1 MNTSLSNAQIMDM
14 EQRKRAQL
22 INSISG
28 FRSVALIGTIDT
40 QGQTNLAIFSSI
52 VHIGSNPPLLSFIMR
67 PDSVERHTLT
77 NIMDTGFY
85 TINHINSSMYEKA
98 HQTSA
103 RYPKSVS
110 EFDAA
115 QLTPVF
121 KNDFVAPFVAES
133 QIQIG
138 MEFRERIEININQ
151 TSMIIGEIKFVHYP
165 TSCLLEDGFIDIEK
179 AGTITSTGLDS
190 YHTTQVLKRLE
201 YAKP

>member
-1 MNTSLSNAQIMDM
+1 MNTTLNFVQLMDM
-14 EQRKRAQL
+14 EQRKRAQF

-28 FRSVALIGTIDT
+28 FRSVALIGTTDT
-40 QGQTNLAIFSSI
+40 KEQTNLAIFSSI

-85 TINHINSSMYEKA
+85 TINHINADMYEKA

-103 RYPKSVS
+103 RYPKNVS

-121 KNDFVAPFVAES
+121 KNDFVAPFVVES

>member
-1 MNTSLSNAQIMDM
+1 MDM
-14 EQRKRAQL
+14 EQRKRAQF

-28 FRSVALIGTIDT
+28 FRSVALIGTTDT
-40 QGQTNLAIFSSI
+40 KEQTNLAIFSSI

-85 TINHINSSMYEKA
+85 TINHINADMYEKA

>member
-1 MNTSLSNAQIMDM
+1 MNTTLDLVQIMEM
-14 EQRKRAQL
+14 EQRKRAQF

-28 FRSVALIGTIDT
+28 FRSVALIGTTDT
-40 QGQTNLAIFSSI
+40 NGQTNLAIFSSI

-77 NIMDTGFY
+77 NILDTGFY
-85 TINHINSSMYEKA
+85 TINHINADMYEKA

-110 EFDAA
+110 EFEATG
-115 QLTPVF
+115 LTPLF
-121 KNDFVAPFVAES
+121 KNGFLAPFVTES
-133 QIQIG
+133 NIQIG
-138 MEFRERIEININQ
+138 MEFKERINISINQ

-165 TSCLLEDGFIDIEK
+165 DNCLLDDGFLDIEK
-179 AGTITSTGLDS
+179 AGTITSSGVDS
-190 YHTTQVLKRLE
+190 YHTTQLLQKLE

>member
-1 MNTSLSNAQIMDM
+1 MNTTLDLVQLMEM
-14 EQRKRAQL
+14 EQRKRAQF

-28 FRSVALIGTIDT
+28 FRSVALIGTRDT
-40 QGQTNLAIFSSI
+40 KGQTNLAIFSSI

-77 NIMDTGFY
+77 NIMETGFY
-85 TINHINSSMYEKA
+85 TINHINADMYEKA

-103 RYPKSVS
+103 RYPKNVS

-115 QLTPVF
+115 QLTPAF

-133 QIQIG
+133 NIQIG
-138 MEFRERIEININQ
+138 MEFKERINININQ

-165 TSCLLEDGFIDIEK
+165 TNCLLDDGFIDIEK
-179 AGTITSTGLDS
+179 AGTITSSGVDS
-190 YHTTQVLKRLE
+190 YHTTQLLQKLE
-201 YAKP
+201 YAKL

>member
-1 MNTSLSNAQIMDM
+1 MNTTLSNAQIMDM

-52 VHIGSNPPLLSFIMR
+52 VHLGSNPPLLSFIMR

-77 NIMDTGFY
+77 NILDTGFY
-85 TINHINSSMYEKA
+85 TINHINADMYEKA

-103 RYPKSVS
+103 RYPKNVS

-115 QLTPVF
+115 QLTPQF
-121 KNDFVAPFVAES
+121 KDGFMAPFVKES
-133 QIQIG
+133 HIQIG
-138 MEFRERIEININQ
+138 MEFKERIEISINQ

-165 TSCLLEDGFIDIEK
+165 ANCLLEDGFIDIEK
-179 AGTITSTGLDS
+179 AGTITSAGLDS
-190 YHTTQVLKRLE
+190 YHTTQLLQRLQ

>member
-1 MNTSLSNAQIMDM
+1 MNTTLNFVQLMDM
-14 EQRKRAQL
+14 EQRKRAQF

-28 FRSVALIGTIDT
+28 FRSVALIGTTDAK
-40 QGQTNLAIFSSI
+40 GQTNLAIFSSI

-77 NIMDTGFY
+77 NILDTGFY
-85 TINHINSSMYEKA
+85 TINHINADMYEKA

-165 TSCLLEDGFIDIEK
+165 TNCLLEDGFIDIEK

>member
-1 MNTSLSNAQIMDM
+1 MNTTLDLVQLMKM
-14 EQRKRAQL
+14 EQRKRAQF

-40 QGQTNLAIFSSI
+40 NGQTNLAIFSSI

-77 NIMDTGFY
+77 NIMETGFY
-85 TINHINSSMYEKA
+85 TINHINADMYEKA

-103 RYPKSVS
+103 RYPKNVS

-115 QLTPVF
+115 QLTPAF

-133 QIQIG
+133 NIQIG
-138 MEFRERIEININQ
+138 MEFKERINININQ

-165 TSCLLEDGFIDIEK
+165 TNCLLDDGFMDIEK
-179 AGTITSTGLDS
+179 AGTITSSGVDS
-190 YHTTQVLKRLE
+190 YHTTQLLQKLE

>member
-1 MNTSLSNAQIMDM
+1 MNTTLDLVQLMEM
-14 EQRKRAQL
+14 EQRKRAQF

-28 FRSVALIGTIDT
+28 FRSVALIGTTDT
-40 QGQTNLAIFSSI
+40 NGQTNLAIFSSI

-77 NIMDTGFY
+77 NILETGFY
-85 TINHINSSMYEKA
+85 TINHINADMYEKA

-110 EFDAA
+110 EFEATG
-115 QLTPVF
+115 LTPSF

-133 QIQIG
+133 HIQIG
-138 MEFRERIEININQ
+138 MEFKERLDISINQ
-151 TSMIIGEIKFVHYP
+151 TSMIIGEIKFVHIP
-165 TSCLLEDGFIDIEK
+165 TNCLLDDGFIDIEK
-179 AGTITSTGLDS
+179 AGSITSAGLDS

>member
-1 MNTSLSNAQIMDM
+1 MNTTLSNTQIMDM

-28 FRSVALIGTIDT
+28 FRSVALIGTIHT
-40 QGQTNLAIFSSI
+40 EGQTNLAIFNSI
-52 VHIGSNPPLLSFIMR
+52 VHIGSNPPLLGFIMR
-67 PDSVERHTLT
+67 PDSVERHTLS
-77 NIMDTGFY
+77 NIMETGCY

-103 RYPKSVS
+103 RYPKNVS

-115 QLTPVF
+115 QLTPQY
-121 KNDFVAPFVAES
+121 KDDFMAPFVKES
-133 QIQIG
+133 HIQIG
-138 MEFRERIEININQ
+138 MEFKERIDISINQ

-165 TSCLLEDGFIDIEK
+165 ANCLLEDGFIDIEK
-179 AGTITSTGLDS
+179 AGTITSAGLDS
-190 YHTTQVLKRLE
+190 YHTTQLLQRLQ

>member
-1 MNTSLSNAQIMDM
+1 MNTTLNFVQLMDM
-14 EQRKRAQL
+14 EQRKRAQF

-28 FRSVALIGTIDT
+28 FRSVALIGTTDT
-40 QGQTNLAIFSSI
+40 KEQTNLAIFSSI

-77 NIMDTGFY
+77 NILDTGFY
-85 TINHINSSMYEKA
+85 TINHINADMYEKA

>member
-1 MNTSLSNAQIMDM
+1 MNTTLDLVQLMEM
-14 EQRKRAQL
+14 EQRKRAQF

-40 QGQTNLAIFSSI
+40 NGQTNLAIFSSI

-77 NIMDTGFY
+77 NIIETGFY
-85 TINHINSSMYEKA
+85 TINHINADMYEKA

-103 RYPKSVS
+103 RYPKNVS

-115 QLTPVF
+115 QLTPAF

-133 QIQIG
+133 HIQIG
-138 MEFRERIEININQ
+138 MEFKERINININQ

-165 TSCLLEDGFIDIEK
+165 DNCLLDDGFLDIEK
-179 AGTITSTGLDS
+179 AGTITSSGVDS
-190 YHTTQVLKRLE
+190 YHTTQLLQKLE

>member
-1 MNTSLSNAQIMDM
+1 MNTTLDLIQIMEM
-14 EQRKRAQL
+14 EQRKRAQF

-28 FRSVALIGTIDT
+28 FRSVALIGTRDT
-40 QGQTNLAIFSSI
+40 KGQTNLAIFSSI

-77 NIMDTGFY
+77 NIMETGFY
-85 TINHINSSMYEKA
+85 TINHINADMYEKA

-103 RYPKSVS
+103 RYPKNVS

-115 QLTPVF
+115 QLTPAF

-133 QIQIG
+133 NIQIG
-138 MEFRERIEININQ
+138 VEFKERINININQ

-165 TSCLLEDGFIDIEK
+165 TNCLLDDGFIDIEK
-179 AGTITSTGLDS
+179 AGTITSSGVDS
-190 YHTTQVLKRLE
+190 YHTTQLLQKLE

>member
-1 MNTSLSNAQIMDM
+1 MNTTLNFVQLMDM
-14 EQRKRAQL
+14 EQRKRAQF

-28 FRSVALIGTIDT
+28 FRSVALIGTTDT
-40 QGQTNLAIFSSI
+40 KGQTNLAIFSSI

-85 TINHINSSMYEKA
+85 TINHINADMYEKA

>member
-1 MNTSLSNAQIMDM
+1 MNTTLSNAQIMDM

-52 VHIGSNPPLLSFIMR
+52 VHLGSNPPLLGFIMR
-67 PDSVERHTLT
+67 SDSVERHTLT

-85 TINHINSSMYEKA
+85 TINHIHQKMYEQA

-103 RYPKSVS
+103 RYPKTMS
-110 EFDAA
+110 EFDAT
-115 QLTPVF
+115 QLTPLF
-121 KNDFVAPFVAES
+121 KEGFIAPFVAES
-133 QIQIG
+133 HIQLG
-138 MEFRERIEININQ
+138 MEFKERIPISINQ
-151 TSMIIGEIKFVHYP
+151 TSMIIGEIKWIHFPDH
-165 TSCLLEDGFIDIEK
+165 CLSEDGFLDIEK
-179 AGTITSTGLDS
+179 AGSITSTGQDS
-190 YHTTQVLKRLE
+190 YHTTQLLQRLE

>member
-1 MNTSLSNAQIMDM
+1 MNTTLSNAQIMDM

-40 QGQTNLAIFSSI
+40 QGQTNLAIFNSI
-52 VHIGSNPPLLSFIMR
+52 VHIGSNPPLLGFIMR

-77 NIMDTGFY
+77 NIMETGFY
-85 TINHINSSMYEKA
+85 AINHINSSMYEKA

-103 RYPKSVS
+103 RYPKTMS
-110 EFDAA
+110 EFDAT
-115 QLTPVF
+115 QLTPLF
-121 KNDFVAPFVAES
+121 KEGFVAPFVNES
-133 QIQIG
+133 HIQIG
-138 MEFRERIEININQ
+138 MEFKECIPISINQ
-151 TSMIIGEIKFVHYP
+151 TSMIIGEIKWIHYP
-165 TSCLLEDGFIDIEK
+165 DHCLSEDGFLDIEK
-179 AGTITSTGLDS
+179 AGTITSAGLDS

>member
-1 MNTSLSNAQIMDM
+1 MNTTLSNAQIMDM

-52 VHIGSNPPLLSFIMR
+52 VHLGSNPPLLGFIMR

-85 TINHINSSMYEKA
+85 TINHIHQKMYEQA

-103 RYPKSVS
+103 RYPKTMS
-110 EFDAA
+110 EFDAT
-115 QLTPVF
+115 QLTPLIKEGF
-121 KNDFVAPFVAES
+121 IAPFVAES
-133 QIQIG
+133 YIQLG
-138 MEFRERIEININQ
+138 MEFKERIPISINQ
-151 TSMIIGEIKFVHYP
+151 TSMIIGEIKWIHFPDH
-165 TSCLLEDGFIDIEK
+165 CLSEDGFLDIEK
-179 AGTITSTGLDS
+179 AGSITSTGQDS
-190 YHTTQVLKRLE
+190 YHTTQLLQRLE

>member
-1 MNTSLSNAQIMDM
+1 MNTTLNFVQLMDM
-14 EQRKRAQL
+14 EQRKRAQF

-28 FRSVALIGTIDT
+28 FRSVALIGTTDT
-40 QGQTNLAIFSSI
+40 KGQTNLAIFSSI

-77 NIMDTGFY
+77 NILDTGFY
-85 TINHINSSMYEKA
+85 TINHINADMYEKA

-151 TSMIIGEIKFVHYP
+151 TSMIIGEIKYVHYP

>member
-1 MNTSLSNAQIMDM
+1 MNTTLDLVQLMEM
-14 EQRKRAQL
+14 EQRKRAQF

-28 FRSVALIGTIDT
+28 FRSVALIGTTDT
-40 QGQTNLAIFSSI
+40 NGQTNLAIFSSI

-77 NIMDTGFY
+77 NILETGFY
-85 TINHINSSMYEKA
+85 TINHINAGIYEKA

-103 RYPKSVS
+103 RYPKNVS
-110 EFDAA
+110 EFEATG
-115 QLTPVF
+115 LTPLF

-133 QIQIG
+133 HIQIG
-138 MEFRERIEININQ
+138 MEFKERLDISINK

-165 TSCLLEDGFIDIEK
+165 TNCLLDDGFIDIEK
-179 AGTITSTGLDS
+179 AGSITSAGLDS

>member
-1 MNTSLSNAQIMDM
+1 MNTTLSNAQIMDM

-52 VHIGSNPPLLSFIMR
+52 VHLGSNPALLGFIMR
-67 PDSVERHTLT
+67 PDSVERHTLS

-85 TINHINSSMYEKA
+85 TINHIHQKMYEQA

-103 RYPKSVS
+103 RYPKTMS
-110 EFDAA
+110 EFDAT
-115 QLTPVF
+115 QLTPLF
-121 KNDFVAPFVAES
+121 KEGFIAPFVAES
-133 QIQIG
+133 HIQLG
-138 MEFRERIEININQ
+138 MEFKERIPISINQ
-151 TSMIIGEIKFVHYP
+151 TSMIIGEIKWIHFPDH
-165 TSCLLEDGFIDIEK
+165 CLSEDGFLDIEK
-179 AGTITSTGLDS
+179 AGSITSTGQDS
-190 YHTTQVLKRLE
+190 YHTTQLLQRLE

>member
-1 MNTSLSNAQIMDM
+1 MNTTLNFVQLMDM
-14 EQRKRAQL
+14 EQRKRAQF

-28 FRSVALIGTIDT
+28 FRSVALIGTTDT
-40 QGQTNLAIFSSI
+40 KEQTNLAIFSSI
-52 VHIGSNPPLLSFIMR
+52 VHIGSNPSLLSFIMR

-85 TINHINSSMYEKA
+85 TINHINADMYEKA

>member
-1 MNTSLSNAQIMDM
+1 MNTTLNFVQLMDM
-14 EQRKRAQL
+14 EQRKRAQF

-28 FRSVALIGTIDT
+28 FRSVALIGTTDT
-40 QGQTNLAIFSSI
+40 KGQTNLAIFSSI

-77 NIMDTGFY
+77 NILDTGFY
-85 TINHINSSMYEKA
+85 TINHINADMYEKA

-165 TSCLLEDGFIDIEK
+165 ANCLLEDGFIDIEK
-179 AGTITSTGLDS
+179 AGTITSAGLDS
-190 YHTTQVLKRLE
+190 YHTTQLLQRLQ

>member
-1 MNTSLSNAQIMDM
+1 MNTTLSNAQIMEM
-14 EQRKRAQL
+14 EQRKRAQF

-28 FRSVALIGTIDT
+28 FRSVALIGTTDAK
-40 QGQTNLAIFSSI
+40 GQTNLAIFSSI

-77 NIMDTGFY
+77 NIMETGFY
-85 TINHINSSMYEKA
+85 TINHINANMYEKA

-103 RYPKSVS
+103 RYPKNVS

-115 QLTPVF
+115 QLTPAF
-121 KNDFVAPFVAES
+121 KNAFLAPFVAES
-133 QIQIG
+133 NIQIG
-138 MEFRERIEININQ
+138 MEFKERINISINQ

-165 TSCLLEDGFIDIEK
+165 TNCLLDDGFLDIEK
-179 AGTITSTGLDS
+179 AGTITSSGVDS
-190 YHTTQVLKRLE
+190 YHTTQLLQKLE